1 MDRNREFWRVQLPY
15 DTGIPSRKLLYCPFP
30 PWHSKPWSYRASPY
44 QALLLCDSDTHPS
57 SGEQSALGSF
67 PQPQVTTEQTLP
79 DACLPIL
86 EDLEPLQSVLD
97 YTGTDHHEEGQVN
110 SPGLRL
116 LLEVP

>member
-44 QALLLCDSDTHPS
+44 QALLLCDSGTHPS

-86 EDLEPLQSVLD
+86 EDLEPL
-97 YTGTDHHEEGQVN
+97 
-110 SPGLRL
+110 
-116 LLEVP
+116 